1 MKFLKLHGISDFW
14 INVSKL
20 ATGTILSQLIGILL
34 TPIITRIF
42 DANDLGMLNVFN
54 QIVGILVVISVLR
67 LDRAIVLSGKEESQ
81 IILKAGLQLILIFS
95 TVILLITL
103 PFANF
108 WFRLLNLQYPPVFIL
123 AIPIAFLLQS
133 IINLFKAAGNT
144 FKLYGIMATAILLQS
159 AFVHILK
166 IVFGVEFGK
175 GPAWL
180 ILAEIIAGTTVII
193 YLWTALHKRAEFRMR
208 KLPFVELRKL
218 LIKEQSFLKFD
229 VPAAL
234 LNFLSW
240 SIATFLLAYYYN
252 ASVVGYYALGFTML
266 RLPMNML
273 GKAIGDVFY
282 KNSASDI
289 GDAEKLR
296 SSSSRVVIHLFSFG
310 ILPMAAIFFF
320 GDVLF
325 SFFFGKSWVLAGQ
338 YSQILSIWTL
348 VWFISS
354 PISNLY
360 YVLGL
365 QQKFLQFMGVSLL
378 LRGASIAIAA
388 QFFQPEG
395 TLILYSIA
403 SLAIYGYQVTFLLG
417 RLDERPKL
425 FFQNL
430 WRSSAFALIPI
441 FGMLL
446 LRFASLGTPTMMIIL
461 FPMVGLSMAWRW
473 FKKPMLNI

>member
-1 MKFLKLHGISDFW
+1 MRKLKLNGLSDFW

-20 ATGTILSQLIGILL
+20 ASGTILSQVIGILL

-42 DANDLGMLNVFN
+42 DPNDIGMLNVFN

-67 LDRAIVLSGKEESQ
+67 LDRAVVLAHGEESH
-81 IILKAGLQLILIFS
+81 IIIRAGVKLIFFF
-95 TVILLITL
+95 TFVITLTTL
-103 PFANF
+103 PFADF
-108 WFRLLNLQYPPVFIL
+108 WFRTLNLKYPTVYIL

-133 IINLFKAAGNT
+133 FINLFKAAGNT
-144 FKLYGIMATAILLQS
+144 FKLYGAMAKAIILQS
-159 AFVHILK
+159 AFVHIFK
-166 IVFGVEFGK
+166 IGFGLELGK

-180 ILAEIIAGTTVII
+180 ILAEIIAGITTILF
-193 YLWTALHKRAEFRMR
+193 LWWALYKRADFRM
-208 KLPFVELRKL
+208 KNIPLIELRNL
-218 LIKEQSFLKFD
+218 LKKEQSFLKYD

-240 SIATFLLAYYYN
+240 SIATFLLAYYYDT
-252 ASVVGYYALGFTML
+252 STVGYYALGFTML
-266 RLPMNML
+266 RLPMNLL

-282 KNSASDI
+282 KNSANDISDL
-289 GDAEKLR
+289 EKLR

-310 ILPMAAIFFF
+310 LLPMAAIFFF

-325 SFFFGKSWVLAGQ
+325 SFFFGKTWIVAGE

-348 VWFISS
+348 IWFISS

-365 QQKFLQFMGVSLL
+365 QKNFLLFMGVSLL
-378 LRGASIAIAA
+378 LRGAAIVLGA

-403 SLAIYGYQVTFLLG
+403 SLIIYGYQVFFLLG
-417 RLDERPKL
+417 KL
-425 FFQNL
+425 KEETSRFFLNL
-430 WRSSAFALIPI
+430 WRASSFAIIPI
-441 FGMLL
+441 IGMFL
-446 LRFASLGTPTMMIIL
+446 LRCISIGTPIMMSIL
-461 FPMVGLSMAWRW
+461 FPVIGISMAWRW
-473 FKKPMLNI
+473 FKKPKLSI

>member
-1 MKFLKLHGISDFW
+1 MRLLNLHGLSDFW

-34 TPIITRIF
+34 TPVITRIF
-42 DANDLGMLNVFN
+42 DAKDIGMLNVFN

-67 LDRAIVLSGKEESQ
+67 LDRAIVLAHGEESQ
-81 IILKAGLQLILIFS
+81 IIIRAGIKLISFFTLF
-95 TVILLITL
+95 ILLITL
-103 PFANF
+103 PFAEF
-108 WFRLLNLQYPPVFIL
+108 WFHFLNLKYPPVYIL
-123 AIPIAFLLQS
+123 AIPLAFLLQS

-144 FKLYGIMATAILLQS
+144 FKLYGVMASAIILQS
-159 AFVHILK
+159 AFVHVFK
-166 IVFGVEFGK
+166 IGFGLELGK

-180 ILAEIIAGTTVII
+180 ILAEILAGVTTILF
-193 YLWTALHKRAEFRMR
+193 LWRALYKRAEFRM
-208 KLPFVELRKL
+208 KNLPFIELRKL
-218 LIKEQSFLKFD
+218 LKKEKSFLKFD

-240 SIATFLLAYYYN
+240 SIATFLLAYYYD
-252 ASVVGYYALGFTML
+252 ATTVGYYALGFTML
-266 RLPMNML
+266 RLPMNLL

-282 KNSASDI
+282 KNSANDISDI
-289 GDAEKLR
+289 EKLR

-310 ILPMAAIFFF
+310 LLPMAAIFFF

-325 SFFFGKSWVLAGQ
+325 SFFFGKTWITAGQ

-365 QQKFLQFMGVSLL
+365 QQKFLQFMGVSLV
-378 LRGASIAIAA
+378 LRGAAIIVGA

-395 TLILYSIA
+395 TLILYSLA
-403 SLAIYGYQVTFLLG
+403 SLIIYGYQVFFLLG
-417 RLDERPKL
+417 KL
-425 FFQNL
+425 KEETRRFFLNL
-430 WRSSAFALIPI
+430 WRACSFAVFPI

-446 LRFASLGTPTMMIIL
+446 LHYLSFGTPIMMSIL
-461 FPMVGLSMAWRW
+461 FPMIGISMAWRW
-473 FKKPMLNI
+473 FKKPKLSI

>member
-1 MKFLKLHGISDFW
+1 
-14 INVSKL
+14 
-20 ATGTILSQLIGILL
+20 
-34 TPIITRIF
+34 
-42 DANDLGMLNVFN
+42 
-54 QIVGILVVISVLR
+54 
-67 LDRAIVLSGKEESQ
+67 
-81 IILKAGLQLILIFS
+81 
-95 TVILLITL
+95 
-103 PFANF
+103 
-108 WFRLLNLQYPPVFIL
+108 
-123 AIPIAFLLQS
+123 
-133 IINLFKAAGNT
+133 
-144 FKLYGIMATAILLQS
+144 MATAILLQS

-166 IVFGVEFGK
+166 IVFGVELGK

-180 ILAEIIAGTTVII
+180 ILAEIIAGIIVII
-193 YLWTALHKRAEFRMR
+193 YLWIALHKRAEFRMR
-208 KLPFVELRKL
+208 KLPFIELRNL

-240 SIATFLLAYYYN
+240 SIATFLLAYYYD
-252 ASVVGYYALGFTML
+252 ASTVGYYALGFTML
-266 RLPMNML
+266 RLPMNLL

-289 GDAEKLR
+289 GDIEKLR

-310 ILPMAAIFFF
+310 LLPMAAIFFF

-325 SFFFGKSWVLAGQ
+325 SFFFGKGWVIAGQ

-348 VWFISS
+348 IWFISS

-365 QQKFLQFMGVSLL
+365 QHKFLQFMGFSLL

-395 TLILYSIA
+395 TLILYSLA
-403 SLAIYGYQVTFLLG
+403 SLVIYGYQVAFLLG
-417 RLDERPKL
+417 RLNQRPKL

-430 WRSSAFALIPI
+430 WRSSTSF
-441 FGMLL
+441 FQ
-446 LRFASLGTPTMMIIL
+446 
-461 FPMVGLSMAWRW
+461 W
-473 FKKPMLNI
+473 